1 MPLLEAYTH
10 KQIIVHRHR
19 SNSRLTKTALIDLLL
34 VIILSRALIFDVL
47 SPFFLPYYLYIYVRD
62 QRHGRVLLVV
72 SLLSS
77 YTAGYSLFYLMTVRL
92 VLCILC
98 EKFGLFERRVLTPLV
113 LAGVQFIS
121 HITIEALFQPL
132 SILTLALISIDAILT
147 GATWRVFREWQH
159 VTLTVKTKFTHE
171 QIFSLLVLILGLLA
185 GLNTYSWS
193 MFNPALLFGRFFVL
207 LLGYS
212 AGMLVGTTVGVVMGV
227 LFSFLSP
234 VYPSEIILLATLGL
248 VSGVLKG
255 KPRIYAV
262 GIAALTT
269 LLYSLYFMDVGLLF
283 SFIHTVISGVLFSFI
298 PKAWLK
304 SLAIMLPTTDE
315 AIHFQQRYLKD
326 LRKVTSTQMAQF
338 ADVFNSLSE
347 SIETTAVPPL
357 DDACLTVMHRTC
369 QSCLKYDWCYGE
381 RKAQTI
387 DELMQIADVLADGA
401 SVSDMEASLPL
412 CIKKQ
417 KVLASMKEAQL
428 YQRLKQD
435 VTMHQRQAHLLVK
448 DQLKGISQVM
458 GNFAE
463 EVMKEGC
470 HYETQEQEILKAIK
484 QLGVKVENLSIY
496 SLEPA
501 NIDIE
506 LTIIQRRYF
515 DEAAKLIAP
524 LLSDMLA
531 EVVVVTDES
540 INTLPHHQQFF
551 NFKSARNYTLTLGV
565 SHAAKGGGFISG
577 DSYQMM
583 DVSQGKYILA
593 ISDGMGN
600 GRKAQKE
607 SMRTLELLKK
617 ILQSGIDEVIAIQS
631 INQLLALR
639 QDFDMYATL
648 DLAMID
654 LQSGNLQSVK
664 VGAATSFVKRKQSV
678 DTLASSN
685 LPIGIIQDVE
695 VDKIDVSLG
704 EGDLLIMMSDGI
716 IEKREDRVQA
726 LIQNLTTTDPQAIA
740 DFLLDEAI
748 MDHKQVIADDMT
760 VIVARLDRF
769 ESKWQ
774 TIPYQAIE
782 QYSYG

>member
-1 MPLLEAYTH
+1 M
-10 KQIIVHRHR
+10 
-19 SNSRLTKTALIDLLL
+19 
-34 VIILSRALIFDVL
+34 
-47 SPFFLPYYLYIYVRD
+47 PYYLYVYARD
-62 QRHGRVLLVV
+62 QRHGRVLLIV

-77 YTAGYSLFYLMTVRL
+77 YTAGDSMFYLMMVRL
-92 VLCILC
+92 VLFILC
-98 EKFGLFERRVLTPLV
+98 ERFGLFERRAVIPFVLGGIQL
-113 LAGVQFIS
+113 IS
-121 HITIEALFQPL
+121 HLMIEVFIQPL
-132 SILTLALISIDAILT
+132 SILTIALASMDAILT
-147 GATWRVFREWQH
+147 GAFWRLFREWQH
-159 VTLTVKTKFTHE
+159 MTLTVKTKLTHE
-171 QIFSLLVLILGLLA
+171 QIFSLLVLMFGLFS
-185 GLNTYSWS
+185 GLDAYSWS
-193 MFNPALLFGRFFVL
+193 MFHPAVLSGRFIVFV
-207 LLGYS
+207 LGYS
-212 AGMLVGTTVGVVMGV
+212 GGMLVGATFGVVTGV

-234 VYPSEIILLATLGL
+234 VYSSEIILLATLGII
-248 VSGVLKG
+248 SGVLKG
-255 KPRIYAV
+255 KPRIYSV
-262 GIAALTT
+262 GLGTLTT
-269 LLYSLYFMDVGLLF
+269 LLYSLYFMEVALL
-283 SFIHTVISGVLFSFI
+283 SSVVHTVMSGVLLLLI
-298 PKAWLK
+298 PKKQLK
-304 SLAIMLPTTDE
+304 SLALLLPTTDE

-326 LRKVTSTQMAQF
+326 LRKVTSAQMSQF
-338 ADVFNSLSE
+338 ADIFNSLSE
-347 SIETTAVPPL
+347 SIEATTSPPL
-357 DDACLTVMHRTC
+357 DDVCLKVMHSTC
-369 QSCLKYDWCYGE
+369 QSCLKYDWCFGD

-387 DELMQIADVLADGA
+387 DELMTVTEALDDGM
-401 SVSDMEASLPL
+401 SLTHIEASLPL
-412 CIKKQ
+412 CIKKR
-417 KVLASMKEAQL
+417 KVISEMKEAQL
-428 YQRLKQD
+428 YQRLKHD

-448 DQLKGISQVM
+448 DQLKGVSQVM

-470 HYETQEQEILKAIK
+470 HYEKQEQDILKAIK
-484 QLGVKVENLSIY
+484 QLGIKVENLSIY
-496 SLEPA
+496 SLETG

-506 LTIIQRRYF
+506 LTIIQKRYF

-524 LLSDMLA
+524 LLSDILA
-531 EVVVVTDES
+531 EVVIVHDET

-583 DVSQGKYILA
+583 DVSQGKYVLA

-607 SMRTLELLKK
+607 SMRTLELLNK
-617 ILQSGIDEVIAIQS
+617 ILQSGMDEVIAIQS
-631 INQLLALR
+631 INQLLSLR

-654 LQSGNLQSVK
+654 LQSGKLQCVK

-678 DTLASSN
+678 DTLTSSN

-695 VDKIDVSLG
+695 VDKIDVSLN

-716 IEKREDRVQA
+716 IEKREDHVHA
-726 LIQNLTTTDPQAIA
+726 LIQNLRTTDPQAIA
-740 DFLLDEAI
+740 DLLLDGAI
-748 MDHKQVIADDMT
+748 IDHDQTIADDMT